1 MKQTYLL
8 RRIVRQTDGA
18 AAVEF
23 ALIAP
28 MLIAVIMGMFDIG
41 FSLYANVTLQGA
53 VQQAARKSTVESGQ
67 ANWSLMDNA
76 VRKQVR
82 SVVPQATVTFNRKS
96 YANFTKAGLPE
107 DFTDVNGNGRC
118 DAGEPFEDANGN
130 GTWDEDRGANGMG
143 GARDAV
149 LYTVTI
155 TYKRPFPMAT
165 LVGLPG
171 NITQVGKTV
180 LRNQPYDSQRSLA
193 KPGTCT

>member
-1 MKQTYLL
+1 MKHAPFML
-8 RRIVRQTDGA
+8 RIVRHTDGA

-28 MLIAVIMGMFDIG
+28 MLVTVIMGLFDVG

-53 VQQAARKSTVESGQ
+53 VQQAARKSTVQTGQ
-67 ANWSLMDNA
+67 SNWSLMDNA

-82 SVVPQATVTFNRKS
+82 SVVPNATVSFTRKS
-96 YANFTKAGLPE
+96 YANFSKVGLPE
-107 DFTDVNGNGRC
+107 DFTDVNRNGQC
-118 DAGEPFEDANGN
+118 DAGEPFEDANGS
-130 GTWDEDRGANGMG
+130 GFWDQDRGANGMG

-165 LVGLPG
+165 LVGLPA

-193 KPGTCT
+193 KPGTCA